1 MNKDK
6 YVFAQMVEFLDNY
19 KFLRIVK
26 KYDGNKYVKHFTCWN
41 QLLTL
46 MFGQLC
52 NRESLRDLIVALNA
66 HQEKCYHLGVGKHVT
81 RSNLAKANENRDYR
95 IFEDFAFH
103 MISEARKKRVNDI
116 FKLNGNV
123 YAFDSTTIDLC
134 LKLFPWANFSTY
146 KGGIKIHT
154 LYDVETQVPAFIHIT
169 EAKINDVRAM
179 DVITYESGSFYVF
192 DRAYNDYHRL
202 YKIHMMDSF
211 FVVRAKTNIKARVL
225 KWKRRLP
232 KNILSD
238 CEIEL
243 TGFYTQKSYPETIR
257 LVRFWDEE
265 DEREFVYLT
274 NAKHIPALQVAE
286 LYKNRWQVELF
297 FKWLKQHLKIKKF
310 WGTSEN
316 AVKIQVYS
324 AIIAYCLVAIM
335 QHDMKLNR
343 STYEVLQILG
353 ISLTDKT
360 PLRNLFSKTKFNDVK
375 EQSGLDGPNLFSN
388 YANQY
393 LIY

>member
-1 MNKDK
+1 
-6 YVFAQMVEFLDNY
+6 MVEFLDNY

>member
-324 AIIAYCLVAIM
+324 AIIVYCLVAIM

-388 YANQY
+388 YNF
-393 LIY
+393 

>member
-274 NAKHIPALQVAE
+274 NANHIPALQVAE

-360 PLRNLFSKTKFNDVK
+360 PLRNLFRKTKFNDVK

-388 YANQY
+388 YNF
-393 LIY
+393 

>member
-1 MNKDK
+1 
-6 YVFAQMVEFLDNY
+6 MVEFLDNY

-26 KYDGNKYVKHFTCWN
+26 KYDGNRYVKHFTCWN

-81 RSNLAKANENRDYR
+81 RSNLAKANESRDYR
-95 IFEDFAFH
+95 IFEDFAFY
-103 MISEARKKRVNDI
+103 MISEARKKRVSDI

-134 LKLFPWANFSTY
+134 LKLFPWATFRTH
-146 KGGIKIHT
+146 KEGVKIHT

-169 EAKINDVRAM
+169 EAKINDIKAM
-179 DVITYESGSFYVF
+179 DVIPYESGSFYVF

-232 KNILSD
+232 QNILSD

-265 DEREFVYLT
+265 DEREFIYLT
-274 NAKHIPALQVAE
+274 NAKHIPALQGAE

-316 AVKIQVYS
+316 AVKIQIYS

-335 QHDMKLNR
+335 QHDMKLDR

-360 PLRNLFSKTKFNDVK
+360 PLRDLFSKTKFNDVK

-388 YANQY
+388 HNF
-393 LIY
+393 

>member
-6 YVFAQMVEFLDNY
+6 YVFAQMVGFLDNF

-26 KYDGNKYVKHFTCWN
+26 KYDGNHYVKHFTCWN

-95 IFEDFAFH
+95 IFEDFAFY
-103 MISEARKKRVNDI
+103 MMGEARNKRVNDI
-116 FKLNGNV
+116 FQLNGNV

-134 LKLFPWANFSTY
+134 LKLFPWAKFRKY
-146 KGGIKIHT
+146 KGGIKVHT

-169 EAKINDVRAM
+169 EAKVNDVKAM
-179 DVITYESGSFYVF
+179 DSISYESGSYYVF
-192 DRAYNDYHRL
+192 DRAYNDYKRL
-202 YKIHMMDSF
+202 FKIHMKDSF
-211 FVVRAKTNIKARVL
+211 FVVRAKTNIKSRVL
-225 KWKRRLP
+225 EWKRRLP

-243 TGFYTQKSYPETIR
+243 TGYYSQKAYPERIR
-257 LVRFWDEE
+257 MVRYWDE
-265 DEREFVYLT
+265 DDQREFIYLT
-274 NAKHIPALQVAE
+274 NAKQISALQVAE

-335 QHDMKLNR
+335 QHDMELDR

-360 PLRNLFSKTKFNDVK
+360 PLRDLFSKTKFNDVNDR
-375 EQSGLDGPNLFSN
+375 SGLNGPDLFDN
-388 YANQY
+388 FKF
-393 LIY
+393 

>member
-192 DRAYNDYHRL
+192 DRAYNDHHRL

-388 YANQY
+388 YNF
-393 LIY
+393 

>member
-6 YVFAQMVEFLDNY
+6 YVFAQMVGFLDNF

-26 KYDGNKYVKHFTCWN
+26 KYDGNHYVKHFTCWN

-66 HQEKCYHLGVGKHVT
+66 HQEKCYHLGVGQHVT

-95 IFEDFAFH
+95 IFEDFAFY
-103 MISEARKKRVNDI
+103 MMGEARNKRVNDI
-116 FKLNGNV
+116 FQLNGNV

-134 LKLFPWANFSTY
+134 LKLFPWAKFRKY
-146 KGGIKIHT
+146 KGGIKVHT

-169 EAKINDVRAM
+169 EAKVNDVKAM
-179 DVITYESGSFYVF
+179 DSISYESGSYYVF
-192 DRAYNDYHRL
+192 DRAYNDYKRL
-202 YKIHMMDSF
+202 FKIHMKDSF
-211 FVVRAKTNIKARVL
+211 FVVRAKTNIKSRVL

-243 TGFYTQKSYPETIR
+243 TGYYSQKAYPERIR
-257 LVRFWDEE
+257 MVRYWDE
-265 DEREFVYLT
+265 DDQREFIYLT
-274 NAKHIPALQVAE
+274 NAKQISALQVAE
-286 LYKNRWQVELF
+286 LYKNRWQLELF

-335 QHDMKLNR
+335 QHDMELDR

-360 PLRNLFSKTKFNDVK
+360 PLRDLFSKTKFNDVNDR
-375 EQSGLDGPNLFSN
+375 SGLNGPDLFDN
-388 YANQY
+388 FKF
-393 LIY
+393 

>member
-297 FKWLKQHLKIKKF
+297 FKWIKQHLKIKKF

-388 YANQY
+388 YNF
-393 LIY
+393 